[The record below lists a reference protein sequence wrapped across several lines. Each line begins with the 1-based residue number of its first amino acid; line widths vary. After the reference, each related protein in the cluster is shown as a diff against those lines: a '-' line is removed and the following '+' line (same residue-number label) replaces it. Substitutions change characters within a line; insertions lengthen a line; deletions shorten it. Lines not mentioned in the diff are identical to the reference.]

1 MKHTIPILIMM
12 LGMMAATAFA
22 HEPKKNKDDDYRIFS
37 TVQRRDI
44 STCLLSDR
52 SGLPPG
58 LAKRD
63 RLPPGLERQLRRN
76 GKLPPGLQKKVTGLP
91 SACSVGLPR
100 LPEGWERV
108 VLSDRVLILDS
119 ARVISDIFRIV
130 RDAHGRR

>member
-1 MKHTIPILIMM
+1 MKRTATLLVLL
-12 LGMMAATAFA
+12 LGSMALPTMAL
-22 HEPKKNKDDDYRIFS
+22 EPMKDKDGDYRIFS
-37 TVQRRDI
+37 VTQRRDI
-44 STCLLSDR
+44 SACLLNNN

-91 SACSVGLPR
+91 SACSMGLPR

-119 ARVISDIFRIV
+119 ARVISDIFRVV
-130 RDAHGRR
+130 RDVRGRR

>member
-1 MKHTIPILIMM
+1 MRRTTTLLVLL
-12 LGMMAATAFA
+12 LGSMALPAMA
-22 HEPKKNKDDDYRIFS
+22 HEPMKDKDGDYRIFS
-37 TVQRRDI
+37 IAQRREI
-44 STCLLSDR
+44 SACLLSSN

-76 GKLPPGLQKKVTGLP
+76 GKLPPGLQKKVVGLP
-91 SACSVGLPR
+91 GACAVGLPR

-130 RDAHGRR
+130 RDVKRRR

>member
-1 MKHTIPILIMM
+1 MRRNAIVLVVL
-12 LGMMAATAFA
+12 LGSMALPARA
-22 HEPKKNKDDDYRIFS
+22 HEPMKDKDGDYRVFS
-37 TVQRRDI
+37 VAQRREI
-44 STCLLSDR
+44 SACLLSSN

-76 GKLPPGLQKKVTGLP
+76 GTLPPGLQRKAVGLP
-91 SACSVGLPR
+91 GVCSVGLPR
-100 LPEGWERV
+100 LPAGWERM

-130 RDAHGRR
+130 RDVRRRR